1 MLTASDFSYAM
12 PEDEWWRRTAIKV
25 IEHLSG
31 KAQLWSLYDGY
42 RRVSTGDDFFDQA
55 IRRLQLTVKI
65 NEGGLSS
72 IPETGPLIVI
82 ANHPLGVVDGL
93 LLGYLIA
100 QVRKDFRLLV
110 HNALCKVPEPRAHF
124 LPVDFLDT
132 PAARQTNLETRRDAL
147 ADLADGHVIA
157 IFPAG
162 GIATAR
168 NPFATATDIEWK
180 AFTAGMVKKS
190 GAPVLPILIEGQ
202 TSRLFQVFSRISFE
216 LRASLLF
223 REAVKMMGN
232 DVRAHIGTMLPPD
245 LLAVHSD
252 RRELMAHL
260 RRQTFGLGPVDRASM
275 QTV

>member
-1 MLTASDFSYAM
+1 MLTASDFTYAM
-12 PEDEWWRRTAIKV
+12 PDDDWWRRTAIKG
-25 IEHLSG
+25 IERLSG
-31 KAQLWSLYDGY
+31 KARLWTLYDGY
-42 RRVSTGDDFFDQA
+42 RRASTGDDFFEQA
-55 IRRLQLTVKI
+55 IRRLELTVKI
-65 NEGGLSS
+65 NAGGLSA

-82 ANHPLGVVDGL
+82 ANHPLGVIDGL

-132 PAARQTNLETRRDAL
+132 QAARQTNLDTRREAL
-147 ADLADGHVIA
+147 ADLAAGHVVA

-168 NPFATATDIEWK
+168 NPFATAKDLEWK

-202 TSRLFQVFSRISFE
+202 TSRLFQVFSRINIE

-232 DVRAHIGTMLPPD
+232 DVRAHIGA
-245 LLAVHSD
+245 LLTSEVLTGLSD
-252 RRELMAHL
+252 RRELMDFL
-260 RRQTFGLGPVDRASM
+260 RQQTFGLGPADSAAIQIV
-275 QTV
+275 